1 MTAPADLSILTDYLQ
16 HQRWFGADSA
26 ATVSGVRT
34 LQWLQEPT
42 DGFGVRVALV
52 DVTTPDGPQLYQLP
66 LSYRAE
72 RSDTIAHG
80 FVGVATVDAGTF
92 HLYDAVHDPDARAVL
107 LAGFTGGPVPSDLVY
122 TASDD
127 LELTPESTSVLLS
140 VEQSNTSLV
149 VDEALVL
156 KLFRRLN
163 PGRNP
168 DIEVHEAL
176 SPEGGDSVAAI
187 RGSLRT
193 RLGDD
198 DAEEYDLAML
208 QRFLRTATGG
218 WDSARASLRDLVAE
232 PDLEP
237 EEAGGDF
244 GADAERLG
252 LTTRHVHEMLAEHFE
267 TREWGAAELGDLADR
282 FGARLDEAVAAAPQL
297 EPFADAVRAR
307 YDDVRDLDA
316 TVQAQRVHGDLHLG
330 QSLRTTAGWKII
342 DFEGEPSQAIADRV
356 RLDSPARDVAGMLRS
371 LDYAARSVLVQA
383 GIDAEKLQE
392 RASAWVTRNRTCFL
406 DGYGFGDDEAP
417 RRLLA
422 AYELDK
428 AVYEV
433 VYEVRYRPT
442 WVDIP
447 LRAVADLTS

>member
-1 MTAPADLSILTDYLQ
+1 MSAPADLALLTDYLQ
-16 HQRWFGADSA
+16 HQRWFGADAA

-34 LQWLQEPT
+34 LEWLREPT
-42 DGFGVRVALV
+42 DGFGVRIALV
-52 DVTTPDGPQLYQLP
+52 DVDTPDGPQLYQLP

-72 RSDTIAHG
+72 RSESVAHG

-92 HLYDAVHDPDARAVL
+92 HLYDAVHDADARAVL
-107 LAGFTGGPVPSDLVY
+107 LAGFVGGGTTSDLVY
-122 TASDD
+122 TAGDD
-127 LELTPESTSVLLS
+127 LEMTAESRSVLLS

-149 VDEALVL
+149 VDESLVL

-187 RGSLRT
+187 RGSLST
-193 RLGDD
+193 RLGGG
-198 DAEEYDLAML
+198 EEYDLAML

-267 TREWGAAELGDLADR
+267 TRPWGAAELGALADR
-282 FGARLDEAVAAAPQL
+282 FETRLDEAVAAAPQL
-297 EPFADAVRAR
+297 APFAEAVRTR
-307 YDDVRDLDA
+307 YADVRDLDA
-316 TVQAQRVHGDLHLG
+316 AVQAQRVHGDLHLG

-342 DFEGEPSQAIADRV
+342 DFEGEPSQPIPDRV

-392 RASAWVTRNRTCFL
+392 RASAWVARNRAAFL
-406 DGYGFGDDEAP
+406 HGYGFGDDEAP

-433 VYEVRYRPT
+433 VYEVRYRPS
-442 WVDIP
+442 WVEIP
-447 LRAVADLTS
+447 LRAVAALTA